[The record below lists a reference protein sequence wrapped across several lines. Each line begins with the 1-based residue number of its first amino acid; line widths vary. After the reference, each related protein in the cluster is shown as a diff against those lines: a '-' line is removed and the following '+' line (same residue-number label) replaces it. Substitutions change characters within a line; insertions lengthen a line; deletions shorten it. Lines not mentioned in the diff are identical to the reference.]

1 MANEPAASPTPP
13 QGTEFRPYVA
23 AEAQIPEFTFR
34 AVALGALLGIVFGAV
49 TVYLALRAGLTVSA
63 SIPVAVLSI
72 SIFKWLGKSTIL
84 ENNIVQTA
92 GSAGES
98 IAAGVVFTLPALIFL
113 GYSLDVQE
121 IPRVLVLALVG
132 SVLGVLFMIPLRR
145 QLNVVEHGALTY
157 PEGTACA
164 DVLIAGEKGGS
175 FAGKVFAG
183 FGLGLVYKFC
193 NEALLFWR
201 PRPIF
206 QPGWFPGATLAAD
219 VTPEYLGVGYI
230 IGPRTAG
237 MIFAGGVLSWLVTIP
252 MIKFFG
258 QGLTAPIFP
267 GTVPI
272 REMDAFAIWAAY
284 IKPIGAGSLATAGLL
299 TLGRTLPTMV
309 KTIRSTVAQLRK
321 DKGAARVAALRTE
334 RELPGTIIFGGSLV
348 LVLVVWGLLALRIN
362 PHVSGNLMASVL
374 VVFFGFLFITVSARI
389 VGLIGASANPIS
401 GMTIATLMLTA
412 LLFVAAGWTSGA
424 YPAVALSVG
433 GIVCIAAAV
442 GGATSQSLKTGYL
455 VGATPRRAEVAMI
468 VGALTS
474 VLVVGFTLVLLNRAY
489 TRVQP
494 LVVDKV
500 QLTPEMRVVGEE
512 IRQGKTYQVVNV
524 IGSHVIPD
532 GRYFYEPS
540 TQRIE
545 FQKREGIG
553 SERLPAPQALL
564 MSTVIN
570 GILRQS
576 LPWGLV
582 LLGVFIVVVLELC
595 GVRSLAFAVG
605 SYLPIST
612 TAPIFCGGV
621 VSWLL
626 QKITRRPEGE
636 VSSGALFAAGLIAG
650 GSIGGLILSAIAGAD
665 SVAEDLIAR
674 GSSSRVLAAL
684 GAPGLEHKLA
694 LGTKHWPGLANSS
707 LFGLLVFMAM
717 AATLLTVGRKKLE

>member
-1 MANEPAASPTPP
+1 MATESSGPTAPKAF
-13 QGTEFRPYVA
+13 QPYVA
-23 AEAQIPEFTFR
+23 PEMVTPELTLR
-34 AVALGALLGIVFGAV
+34 AVLLGAILGIVFGAV

-63 SIPVAVLSI
+63 SIPVAVLAI

-84 ENNIVQTA
+84 ENNIVQTT

-113 GYSLDVQE
+113 GFPLDLPE

-132 SVLGVLFMIPLRR
+132 SILGVLFMIPLRR
-145 QLNVVEHGALTY
+145 QLNVIEHGELTY

-183 FGLGLVYKFC
+183 FGLGLLYKIL

-201 PRPIF
+201 PRPIY
-206 QPGWFPGATLAAD
+206 QPGWYPGATLAAD

-258 QGLTAPIFP
+258 QGLVEPIFP

-272 REMDAFAIWAAY
+272 SQMDSFAIWRSY
-284 IKPIGAGSLATAGLL
+284 IRPIGAGAVATAGLF
-299 TLGRTLPTMV
+299 TLSRTLPTIV
-309 KTIRSTVAQLRK
+309 
-321 DKGAARVAALRTE
+321 GALRTSLKQLRGGKVGE
-334 RELPGTIIFGGSLV
+334 RAAPIRTEEELPGTVIFGGSLV
-348 LVLVVWGLLALRIN
+348 MILIVWALLALRVN
-362 PHVSGNLMASVL
+362 PGVSGNLIASVL
-374 VVFFGFLFITVSARI
+374 VVIFGFLFVTVSARI

-401 GMTIATLMLTA
+401 GMTIATLMLTS
-412 LLFVAAGWTSGA
+412 LIFVAVGWTSGA

-442 GGATSQSLKTGYL
+442 GGATSQSLKSGFL
-455 VGATPRRAEVAMI
+455 VGATPRRAELAMI

-489 TRVQP
+489 TRVEPQ
-494 LVVDKV
+494 VFENV
-500 QLTPEMRVVGEE
+500 QLTREMQVVGEAV
-512 IRQGKTYQVVNV
+512 RDAKSYQVLNV
-524 IGSHVIPD
+524 IGSRTVPD
-532 GRYFYEPS
+532 GRYYYDPATRRIDFQ
-540 TQRIE
+540 QRV
-545 FQKREGIG
+545 GIG
-553 SERLPAPQALL
+553 SERLPAPQAVL

-576 LPWGLV
+576 LPWRLV
-582 LLGVFIVVVLELC
+582 LLGVFIVVVMELC
-595 GVRSLAFAVG
+595 GVKSLAFAVG
-605 SYLPIST
+605 SYLPIAT

-621 VSWLL
+621 VNWLL
-626 QKITRRPEGE
+626 AKIYHREEGE

-650 GSIGGLILSAIAGAD
+650 GSIGGL
-665 SVAEDLIAR
+665 
-674 GSSSRVLAAL
+674 VLAAIV
-684 GAPGLEHKLA
+684 GFALEQKVA
-694 LGTKHWPGLANSS
+694 TGTKYWPGLANSS
-707 LFGLLVFMAM
+707 AFGVLFFVIM
-717 AATLLTVGRKKLE
+717 AAVLFSVGRKKLE